1 LHWVQEEPLNQG
13 AWPFMALN
21 LPRHLGGRM
30 LYPIARPESSAP
42 AGGSH
47 ARHER
52 EQAALIEQALG
63 S

>member
-1 LHWVQEEPLNQG
+1 
-13 AWPFMALN
+13 MALN
-21 LPRHLGGRM
+21 LPRHLGGRL